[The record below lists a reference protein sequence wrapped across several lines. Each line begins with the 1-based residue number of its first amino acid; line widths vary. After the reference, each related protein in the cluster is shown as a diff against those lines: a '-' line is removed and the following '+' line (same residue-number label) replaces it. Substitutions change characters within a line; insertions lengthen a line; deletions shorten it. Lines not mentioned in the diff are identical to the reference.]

1 MRHHF
6 PWRLVFM
13 NFKEGLRGGL
23 PIGLGYFS
31 VSLAFGVLASQGG
44 CTLLEAVLISMTNL
58 TSAGQFAGLS
68 VIAAS
73 GTLIEM
79 ALTQLVVNARYALMS
94 IALSQKLHKEFTG
107 KWRWLLGFAITD
119 EIFAVAV
126 GNPQKIRPSY
136 FAGLALLPF
145 IGWSAGTFSG
155 AVRGNI
161 LPEIVTGAL
170 GVALYGM
177 FIAIVTPKAKEDRR
191 IRIIA
196 AASIALSATFHYTPI
211 LSKLS
216 GGFAMIICAVVAS
229 AAGALLFPV
238 KEEEC

>member
-1 MRHHF
+1 
-6 PWRLVFM
+6 M

-31 VSLAFGVLASQGG
+31 VSLAFGVLASQSG

-94 IALSQKLHKEFTG
+94 IALSQKLHKDFTG

-126 GNPQKIRPSY
+126 GVPQKIRPSY

-155 AVRGNI
+155 AVLGNI
-161 LPEIVTGAL
+161 LPGIVTGAL

-191 IRIIA
+191 VRIIVA
-196 AASIALSATFHYTPI
+196 VAVALSVIFHYTPL
-211 LSKLS
+211 LSELS
-216 GGFAMIICAVVAS
+216 GGFAMIICAVAAS